1 MPVLWAV
8 THATRLVTIT
18 FKGVICRQ
26 DVDDCADGIMTP
38 ATLSYRKL
46 VDLTQGSL
54 PSSPAVMAAF
64 VEHAREHGRSG
75 VMGPLAI
82 VTLPGAHRQHAGLF
96 QALSSAADRP
106 LRVFSDAQAARLA
119 QYHSTKG
126 GSAQRAPVRDAA
138 VDASRQ
144 STQAKRFG
152 LPRLMSRWSKA
163 SAPLPDTRSRPADT
177 LLWWHEA
184 PVFGFASA
192 EQATAFRH

>member
-8 THATRLVTIT
+8 THATGLVTIT

-46 VDLTQGSL
+46 VDLTQASL

-82 VTLPGAHRQHAGLF
+82 VTLPDAHGQQAPLF
-96 QALSSAADRP
+96 EALSSAADRP
-106 LRVFSDAQAARLA
+106 LKVFSDAQAARDWL
-119 QYHSTKG
+119 HTIPPRR
-126 GSAQRAPVRDAA
+126 GSAHRA
-138 VDASRQ
+138 
-144 STQAKRFG
+144 
-152 LPRLMSRWSKA
+152 
-163 SAPLPDTRSRPADT
+163 T
-177 LLWWHEA
+177 L
-184 PVFGFASA
+184 
-192 EQATAFRH
+192 